1 MRHGSGLT
9 ALVLLMISGLLAAAS
24 AAADWPAF
32 RGADGSG
39 ASAETGLPTRWSADD
54 MVWRTDLGGKGH
66 SSPCIVGDRI
76 FFTTA
81 HTDGEKVARSVICL
95 GRADGRVLW
104 RRVASTGTPE
114 KLHDMNSFATATC
127 ASDGERVVAFL
138 GPGGIHCF
146 STEGKALWSRDLG
159 SFPGGWGT
167 AGSPVFLGK
176 TVVQNCDAQGK
187 SSLVALDARSGEV
200 VWRTERVEKPRGG
213 WSTPIV
219 IDTGERRELVMNG
232 EFGVRGY
239 DPDSGREL
247 WYCKG
252 FNGRG
257 TPIPAWGHGLL
268 VTVNGKP
275 GDIYAVRPGGSGDV
289 KSTHMAWH
297 TKRRGGRDLS
307 SPILV
312 GDFIFVVNMRGT
324 ATVYDAK
331 TGRELWKEKLG
342 GKFSASPI
350 SAGGLVYVQSEAG
363 ETFVIELGEKPK
375 VVARNKLDTP
385 GKEIFRSSMAPS
397 GGRLFF
403 RSDKAAY
410 CVGR

>member
-1 MRHGSGLT
+1 MRHGRSLT
-9 ALVLLMISGLLAAAS
+9 ALVLLLNAGLLAAPS

-39 ASAETGLPTRWSADD
+39 ACSETGLPTRWSARDV
-54 MVWRTDLGGKGH
+54 VWRTELGGTGH
-66 SSPCIVGDRI
+66 SSPCVLGGRI
-76 FFTTA
+76 FLTA
-81 HTDGEKVARSVICL
+81 ARLAGEKVERSVICL
-95 GRADGRVLW
+95 NRADGRVLW
-104 RRVASTGTPE
+104 RRVASTGAPE
-114 KLHDMNSFATATC
+114 KLHGMNSFATSTC

-138 GPGGIHCF
+138 GPGGIHCY
-146 STEGKALWSRDLG
+146 SMDGKVLWSRDLG
-159 SFPGGWGT
+159 SVPGGWGT
-167 AGSPVFLGK
+167 AGSPVFVGGMI
-176 TVVQNCDAQGK
+176 VQNCDAQGK
-187 SSLVALDARSGEV
+187 SSLVALDARSGET
-200 VWRTERVEKPRGG
+200 VWRTDRVDKPRGG

-219 IDTGERRELVMNG
+219 IDAGERRELVMNG

-257 TPIPAWGHGLL
+257 TPVPAWGHGLL
-268 VTVNGKP
+268 VVVNGKP

-289 KSTHMAWH
+289 TRTRMAWH

-312 GDFIFVVNMRGT
+312 GDVIFVVNMSGS

-363 ETFVIELGEKPK
+363 ETFVIRPAPEPK
-375 VVARNKLDTP
+375 VVARNPLGTP
-385 GKEIFRSSMAPS
+385 GKEIFRSSMAPC

-410 CVGR
+410 CVGK

>member
-1 MRHGSGLT
+1 MRHGNCLA
-9 ALVLLMISGLLAAAS
+9 ALVLLMVSGLLAAAS

-39 ASAETGLPTRWSADD
+39 ICSETDLPTRWSARDV
-54 MVWRTDLGGKGH
+54 VWRTDLGGKGH

-95 GRADGRVLW
+95 SRADGRVLW
-104 RRVASTGTPE
+104 RRVASTGSPE
-114 KLHDMNSFATATC
+114 PLHDMNSFATSTC

-146 STEGKALWSRDLG
+146 STEGKMLWSRDLG

-247 WYCKG
+247 WFCKG

-289 KSTHMAWH
+289 TKTRMAWH

-312 GDFIFVVNMRGT
+312 RDFIFVVSMSGT